1 MSDAAP
7 DGAPSDPTVP
17 KRRGR
22 VRKRHTVGKVVLAS
36 VLVLGL
42 VTGLSMVFLYRHLN
56 GNINV
61 VDVTDQLTNRPAKV
75 DVAGPQEPMNILVMG
90 SDSRDCEGC
99 NIDNLTG
106 GGQRSDTT
114 ILFHLSAD
122 RKRAYGISIPRDL
135 IVNRPDCKNKD
146 GSTIPGG
153 DGVMW
158 NVAFSVGGPAC
169 TIQQVEQITGIPMDH
184 YVVVDFEGFR
194 GMVDAIGGVEV
205 CIPEPIVDPAH
216 NINIAAG
223 TRKLKGD
230 EALNYVRERYVVGNG
245 SDIGRMKRQQ
255 AFIASMA
262 HQVVT
267 AGTLAR
273 PDHLVGFLNAATKS
287 LTVDQGLGSL
297 VKLASLGNQFKDIGL
312 DNIQFIT
319 IPNIPD
325 PSDPNR
331 LVLKQPEARQVWD
344 KITNDESL
352 TKRLS
357 EDVISAGHLPGS
369 GSSSGSG
376 GKGKGRRLR
385 RGRPAGA
392 LRRGAVHVTEP
403 SAQPSTETDWERRKR
418 LAEVFGDVLPDTT
431 RDERDDQ
438 PSARQESATDAWL
451 REQVPPHHGG

>member
-1 MSDAAP
+1 VSDPAP
-7 DGAPSDPTVP
+7 DGAEPDPSAP
-17 KRRGR
+17 KRRAK
-22 VRKRHTVGKVVLAS
+22 VRRRHTIGKIVLAT
-36 VLVLGL
+36 VLVMAMA
-42 VTGLSMVFLYRHLN
+42 TGLGTIWLYRHLN
-56 GNINV
+56 GNLNV
-61 VDVTDQLTNRPAKV
+61 VDVTGQLTNRPDKMEV
-75 DVAGPQEPMNILVMG
+75 EGPQEPLNVLVMG

-122 RKRAYGISIPRDL
+122 RERAYGISIPRDL
-135 IVNRPDCKNKD
+135 IVNRPDCEDED
-146 GSTIPGG
+146 GNTIPGA

-158 NVAFSVGGPAC
+158 NEAFSVGGPAC
-169 TIQQVEQITGIPMDH
+169 TIQQVEQLTGIPMDH
-184 YVVVDFEGFR
+184 YVVVDFEGFK

-216 NINIAAG
+216 GINIEAG
-223 TRKLKGD
+223 TRKIKGA

-287 LTVDQGLGSL
+287 LTVDNGLGSI
-297 VKLASLGNQFKDIGL
+297 VKLAKLGGQFQGIGL

-331 LVLKQPEARQVWD
+331 LVWKQPEAKNVWD
-344 KITNDESL
+344 KIAHDEPL
-352 TKRLS
+352 TKKLS
-357 EDVISAGHLPGS
+357 EDVISAGNVPGS
-369 GSSSGSG
+369 SSSSGSG
-376 GKGKGRRLR
+376 NGGSSNEADKQALAD
-385 RGRPAGA
+385 AG
-392 LRRGAVHVTEP
+392 LCT
-403 SAQPSTETDWERRKR
+403 
-418 LAEVFGDVLPDTT
+418 
-431 RDERDDQ
+431 
-438 PSARQESATDAWL
+438 
-451 REQVPPHHGG
+451 